1 MNRLSINL
9 RSTSKEAEDGL
20 KLKEN
25 RNLRLLLRKILLM
38 IISLTLI
45 LYKSIT
51 NLNHLYKNL
60 NKARVFLN

>member
-1 MNRLSINL
+1 MNRFSINL

-25 RNLRLLLRKILLM
+25 RNLRLLLRKIMLM

>member
-1 MNRLSINL
+1 MNRFSINL